1 MKKEQVALIVFSSQD
16 EREEN
21 EECFLDLLIS
31 KAILDTDDSDD
42 LKTELF
48 YWMNQIE
55 IAINKIED
63 IEHSENSG
71 GSIYFEK

>member
-1 MKKEQVALIVFSSQD
+1 MTKEQFALIVFSSQD

-31 KAILDTDDSDD
+31 KAILDTDDSDE

-55 IAINKIED
+55 MAINKIED
-63 IEHSENSG
+63 IEEDENGG